1 MFGALFILMQICFRR
16 WYGGWCFIG
25 DKNSWYNT
33 RTFQTIINCI
43 VLFCFLFFL
52 LGLSWYV
59 TAITLAVVQFLYYA
73 KGHGAMFDLGR
84 CSKPDIDML
93 ERYKKQWGYKLVCEL
108 FPKEQ
113 WYSYWFDF
121 SLLLIRYTLPLLAL
135 VWVKWWIPFAG
146 IIAVSG
152 YALGWHL
159 QDKGSKFLN
168 NSFCNYATN
177 LGEIFVGFGIGLML
191 VL

>member
-1 MFGALFILMQICFRR
+1 MFEALFVVFEAIWRR
-16 WYGGWCFIG
+16 FYGGWLSDIPVI
-25 DKNSWYNT
+25 SS
-33 RTFQTIINCI
+33 RAFQTILNCI
-43 VLFCFLFFL
+43 VLFCVLFFL
-52 LGLSWYV
+52 LGLSWWV
-59 TAITLAVVQFLYYA
+59 SAIVLSVVQFLYYA
-73 KGHGAMFDLGR
+73 KGHGAMFDLGHHDK
-84 CSKPDIDML
+84 SDPAML
-93 ERYKKQWGYKLVCEL
+93 ERYERQWGYKLVCKL

-113 WYSYWFDF
+113 WYGYWFDF

-146 IIAVSG
+146 IIAVGG
-152 YALGWHL
+152 YALGWYL